1 MDELEGQIRQV
12 LNDPAQMAQ
21 IMGMAQSLLGGSDAP
36 ADRPAPPAGGILDAL
51 GLAPERKPGG
61 AGDPQALLRALQPYL
76 SERRRGKLEKALR
89 ITRMAHLAKGALGSL
104 GGAGHA

>member
-1 MDELEGQIRQV
+1 MGELEERIEQV

-21 IMGMAQSLLGGSDAP
+21 IMGMAQSLLGGSAAP
-36 ADRPAPPAGGILDAL
+36 ADRPEPPPGGIPDAP
-51 GLAPERKPGG
+51 GLTAERKSGG
-61 AGDPQALLRALQPYL
+61 AGDPQTLLRALQPYL
-76 SERRRGKLEKALR
+76 SDRRRGKLEKALR